1 MLHHQIFEVIEAETR
16 ILLLRR
22 DRLEKVCP
30 LAVDHLLVDFGAS
43 HRHPRDARL
52 RHITE
57 RVVILRFLAGAER
70 LRQAPEASILHHARR
85 IAIDHRAE
93 GAARDLISVFG

>member
-1 MLHHQIFEVIEAETR
+1 MLNHQIFEVIEAETR
-16 ILLLRR
+16 ILFIRR
-22 DRLEKVCP
+22 DRLEEVCP

-57 RVVILRFLAGAER
+57 RVVNLRFFAGAKR
-70 LRQAPEASILHHARR
+70 LRQAHEASILHHTRR
-85 IAIDHRAE
+85 VAIDHRAE

>member
-16 ILLLRR
+16 NLFLRR
-22 DRLEKVCP
+22 DRLKEVCP
-30 LAVDHLLVDFGAS
+30 LAVDHLLVDFVAS
-43 HRHPRDARL
+43 HRHPRGARL
-52 RHITE
+52 RPITE
-57 RVVILRFLAGAER
+57 RVVILRFFGGAKR

-85 IAIDHRAE
+85 VAVDHRAE